1 MQVASVRGRPRLKDK
16 IALVTG
22 SAAGIGLAVARL
34 FAAEGAHVYITD
46 VDGEGAAKAAAEL
59 TAKGHSATGGDG
71 RCLARPGR
79 DGADAASI
87 EQQHRR
93 LDVVVNN
100 AGINVRTDF
109 RNMSDADWVRL
120 REVNLDGIVRIARD
134 AFPLMKASGRA
145 SLVNLASIM
154 GHRGMRTLAAY
165 GATKGAISA
174 LTRGLAVEYAPFGI
188 RVNAL
193 APGFIETALTERVL
207 RVPAFSE
214 ALLEQTPL
222 APLRHGGG
230 RGAGGAVLCLRR
242 SPRSSPEPSS
252 PSTAAWP
259 RGFEPA
265 LGAGDGLGDELVD
278 DALQRI
284 LRRRTLREQG
294 LVAVQPA
301 GLRWCRRSR
310 Y

>member
-1 MQVASVRGRPRLKDK
+1 MRLKDK
-16 IALVTG
+16 IGLVTG
-22 SAAGIGLAVARL
+22 SAAGIGLACAKL

-46 VDGEGAAKAAAEL
+46 VDGAGAAKAAAEVM
-59 TAKGHSATGGDG
+59 AKGLSATPVTVDVSRGQDVTALM
-71 RCLARPGR
+71 RL
-79 DGADAASI
+79 I

-93 LDVVVNN
+93 LDAVVNN
-100 AGINVRTDF
+100 AGINVRSDF
-109 RNMSDADWVRL
+109 RNLSDADWVRL

-207 RVPAFSE
+207 RVQAFSE

-222 APLRHGGG
+222 KRFGTADDVAQAALFFASDESSFITGAELAVDGGM
-230 RGAGGAVLCLRR
+230 A
-242 SPRSSPEPSS
+242 
-252 PSTAAWP
+252 
-259 RGFEPA
+259 
-265 LGAGDGLGDELVD
+265 
-278 DALQRI
+278 
-284 LRRRTLREQG
+284 
-294 LVAVQPA
+294 A
-301 GLRWCRRSR
+301 GL
-310 Y
+310 